1 LFGQLA
7 PDTLFSLPSVD
18 VNKAEDIFKVK
29 KNDQLTL
36 LFYRD
41 MQFIVLI
48 VTRWTFI
55 NYNERTV
62 RKTIDRIKLE
72 FRIREL
78 CRKSRNI
85 EQGVGP
91 NRVLS
96 TRVEHCQ

>member
-1 LFGQLA
+1 
-7 PDTLFSLPSVD
+7 VD
-18 VNKAEDIFKVK
+18 VNKAENIVKVK

-41 MQFIVLI
+41 IQILVL

-62 RKTIDRIKLE
+62 RNTIGRIIKLE
-72 FRIREL
+72 FRIRVL
-78 CRKSRNI
+78 CRKSRNT
-85 EQGVGP
+85 EQEVGP
-91 NRVLS
+91 DRVLS

>member
-1 LFGQLA
+1 
-7 PDTLFSLPSVD
+7 VD
-18 VNKAEDIFKVK
+18 VNKAENIVKVK

-62 RKTIDRIKLE
+62 RKTIGRIIKLE
-72 FRIREL
+72 FRIRVL
-78 CRKSRNI
+78 CRKSRNT
-85 EQGVGP
+85 EQEVGP
-91 NRVLS
+91 DRVLS

>member
-1 LFGQLA
+1 
-7 PDTLFSLPSVD
+7 VD
-18 VNKAEDIFKVK
+18 VNKAENIVKVK

-41 MQFIVLI
+41 MQILVL

-62 RKTIDRIKLE
+62 RNTIGRIIKLE
-72 FRIREL
+72 FRIRVL
-78 CRKSRNI
+78 CRKSRNT
-85 EQGVGP
+85 EQEVGP
-91 NRVLS
+91 DRVLS

>member
-1 LFGQLA
+1 M
-7 PDTLFSLPSVD
+7 D
-18 VNKAEDIFKVK
+18 VNKAENIVKVK

-41 MQFIVLI
+41 MQILVL

-62 RKTIDRIKLE
+62 RNTIGRIIKLE
-72 FRIREL
+72 FRIRVL
-78 CRKSRNI
+78 CRKSRNT
-85 EQGVGP
+85 EQEVGP
-91 NRVLS
+91 DRVLS